1 MSKVTNIDDLIAE
14 LERQKTELKGD
25 YSNFAYGRY
34 GGLDYAIDLAKQIAN
49 VEIVPVV
56 HGYWIDMGDF
66 ESCSVCKSTQLK
78 KFESMYG
85 TAERVWTKTSHC
97 PDCGAKMDL
106 KSLEMNEFTEMD
118 SGN

>member
-1 MSKVTNIDDLIAE
+1 MPKVTNIDELITE
-14 LERQKTELKGD
+14 LEKQKAELKGD
-25 YSNFAYGRY
+25 YTNFAYGRY
-34 GGLDYAIDLAKQIAN
+34 GGLDYAVDLAKQIADM
-49 VEIVPVV
+49 EIVPVV

-85 TAERVWTKTSHC
+85 TAERVWTKTNYC

-106 KSLEMNEFTEMD
+106 KSEEAN
-118 SGN
+118 

>member
-1 MSKVTNIDDLIAE
+1 MARLIDADEAIK
-14 LERQKTELKGD
+14 RQ
-25 YSNFAYGRY
+25 RY
-34 GGLDYAIDLAKQIAN
+34 GNTNSILYRQYT
-49 VEIVPVV
+49 VEVLENAPTVDAVPVV

-85 TAERVWTKTSHC
+85 TAERVWTKTNYC

-106 KSLEMNEFTEMD
+106 KSEVAN
-118 SGN
+118 

>member
-1 MSKVTNIDDLIAE
+1 MPKVTNISEMIAE
-14 LERQKTELKGD
+14 LEKQKAELKGD
-25 YSNFAYGRY
+25 YTNFAYGRY
-34 GGLDYAIDLAKQIAN
+34 GGLDYAEDLAKQIVNA
-49 VEIVPVV
+49 ETVPVV

-85 TAERVWTKTSHC
+85 TAERVWTKTSYC

-106 KSLEMNEFTEMD
+106 KSEEEN
-118 SGN
+118 